1 MQDQSQR
8 RGRGARRVA
17 ATALSLGVLLTAG
30 VTPATADPV
39 DIDQVSAQLTK
50 YQQESAMAAE
60 KANGARVALAK
71 SVERLGLFRR
81 EVTRAR
87 VEMKRQQLAVQR
99 LVRELYVNGGMNGA
113 LLNFTLDDPAGF
125 LQRLDQLAAAGNA
138 RNSVLIKARA
148 SALRLQRM
156 QRAVRRET
164 DRLGKAAAVLHAQE
178 LQARARVSQAS
189 RLLASLQE
197 QERARVLLRDQA
209 QRAASAAAAAQF
221 SEAAGYPSDFAKLPP
236 PRNSSEA
243 VQRVV
248 QFALAQV
255 GKPYVWGAPGPDS
268 FDCSGLTRAAWA
280 QVGVLMTHYSGS
292 QYQETTPVSLND
304 LQPGD
309 LLYFYSIEQHV
320 GLYIGNGKLVQAAN
334 PQAGVILSDLDGYWR
349 SNLVAASR
357 PSLAR

>member
-1 MQDQSQR
+1 MSGQSQR
-8 RGRGARRVA
+8 AARCARGVA
-17 ATALSLGVLLTAG
+17 AGALSLGLLLAAG
-30 VTPATADPV
+30 AGPAAADQA
-39 DIDQVSAQLTK
+39 DIDRVAAQLNT
-50 YQQESAMAAE
+50 YQQQSAMAAE
-60 KANGARVALAK
+60 KANGARVALAR

-99 LVRELYVNGGMNGA
+99 LVREMYVNGGMNGA

-125 LQRLDQLAAAGNA
+125 LQRLDQLAVAGNA
-138 RNSVLIKARA
+138 RNSVLVRARA
-148 SALRLQRM
+148 SAIKLQRM
-156 QRAVRRET
+156 QGAVHRET
-164 DRLGKAAAVLHAQE
+164 DRLAKASAAMHGQE
-178 LQARARVSQAS
+178 LLARARVDQAK
-189 RLLASLQE
+189 RLLGSLQE
-197 QERARVLLRDQA
+197 QERVRILVQEQA
-209 QRAASAAAAAQF
+209 QRAASAAAAAEF
-221 SEAAGYPSDFAKLPP
+221 AASAGISQDLTNLPAP
-236 PRNSSEA
+236 TNSAEA

-280 QVGVLMTHYSGS
+280 QVGVNITHYSGS
-292 QYQETTPVSLND
+292 QYQETTPVSLQA

-334 PQAGVILSDLDGYWR
+334 PQAGVIISDLDGYWR

-357 PSLAR
+357 PALAR